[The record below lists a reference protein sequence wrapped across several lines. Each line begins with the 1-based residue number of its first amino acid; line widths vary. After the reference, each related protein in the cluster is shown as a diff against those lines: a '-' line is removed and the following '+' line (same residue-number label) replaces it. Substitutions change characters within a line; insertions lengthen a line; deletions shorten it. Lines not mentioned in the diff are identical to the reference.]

1 MNRRIALD
9 FDIAQSYPEIRNW
22 IRTGSLLAWK
32 WLENDGFASSTACI
46 LACFFFV
53 SGLFAHRRR
62 QRERGAAGDLRPR
75 IHEIM
80 PFSSFIHL
88 GILAGVG
95 LDGDSQGL
103 FGMVSR
109 GLGMGKG

>member
-1 MNRRIALD
+1 MALPHPRLA
-9 FDIAQSYPEIRNW
+9 F
-22 IRTGSLLAWK
+22 LLA
-32 WLENDGFASSTACI
+32 
-46 LACFFFV
+46 FFRLWFV
-53 SGLFAHRRR
+53 RAHRRR
-62 QRERGAAGDLRPR
+62 QREGGAAGDLRPR